1 MVRATLRELAPSF
14 ANPEQRAFFDCRAPE
29 VLYSGWMGAGK
40 SRIICEKVWHLARRY
55 PGATFGIFRKVAAS
69 LNATTVRTF
78 FRDVAE
84 PRFITARHRT
94 ESWVEVAPIDGGESA
109 RIYFMGLDP
118 DPITGVPSK
127 VGSLDLACAYV
138 DEAIEVGEG
147 DWIMLQGRLRDPR
160 MPWHQLGGATNPA
173 GPTHWLKRRFTP
185 GRAERVYL
193 TATRNDF
200 LPEDYKARLADLP
213 DNVHGQRLGR
223 GLWVAAEGAI
233 YILPDEQVRR
243 PEPGAVW
250 HQVVAGIDWGY
261 SHNFACEIVARSG
274 SGRMAVLGEL
284 YQRGRLLEDL
294 LPALLAIQSRLKV
307 AAFYADPS
315 EPEYIATCQRA
326 GLAVTPAI
334 NDVLPGIDAV
344 STAIG
349 AGLTVDPS
357 CRGLLAE
364 LPNYHWAPERATGG
378 LRDQP
383 TKLDDDACDALR
395 YAVMGL
401 SSGGVALYV

>member
-1 MVRATLRELAPSF
+1 
-14 ANPEQRAFFDCRAPE
+14 
-29 VLYSGWMGAGK
+29 
-40 SRIICEKVWHLARRY
+40 
-55 PGATFGIFRKVAAS
+55 
-69 LNATTVRTF
+69 
-78 FRDVAE
+78 
-84 PRFITARHRT
+84 
-94 ESWVEVAPIDGGESA
+94 
-109 RIYFMGLDP
+109 MGLDP

-173 GPTHWLKRRFTP
+173 SPTHWLKRRFTP
-185 GRAERVYL
+185 PTEERVYL
-193 TATRNDF
+193 SATGNAF

-213 DNVHGQRLGR
+213 DNVHGKRLGR

-233 YILPDEQVRR
+233 YQLPEEQVRR
-243 PEPGAVW
+243 PEPGALW
-250 HQVVAGIDWGY
+250 HEVIAGIDWGF
-261 SHNFACEIVARSG
+261 SHNFAAEIVARSG
-274 SGRMAVLGEL
+274 AGRMAVLGEI

-294 LPALLAIQSRLKV
+294 LPTLLTIQERLGV
-307 AAFYADPS
+307 GAWYADPS

-326 GLAVTPAI
+326 GLAVTPAT

-344 STAIG
+344 GTAIA

-364 LPNYHWAPERATGG
+364 LPNYHWAPERASGG
-378 LRDQP
+378 LRDEP
-383 TKLDDDACDALR
+383 VKLDDDACDALR

-401 SSGGVALYV
+401 TAGGVTLHV